1 MGVMKTCGSFAE
13 LKRPETAF
21 KVFVRFA
28 CANAAITYSLQ
39 ITNALFKIAQGAV
52 NTIVGASGL
61 TTTMPTELPEQMAT
75 LIEDVSLLESI
86 PLWAVTLLG
95 SLLIWAL
102 SIVMI
107 LTVYS
112 RFFKI
117 YIATAISPIP
127 LSAFAGEPTSSIG
140 LSFVKSY
147 AAICLE
153 GCIIVL
159 ACVIFS
165 KFASTSPATLDDTL
179 APATMVWNYIGQ
191 LLFNMLVLVS
201 TVKMSSQFVR
211 ELMGL

>member
-1 MGVMKTCGSFAE
+1 M
-13 LKRPETAF
+13 KRPETAF
-21 KVFVRFA
+21 KVFIRFA
-28 CANAAITYSLQ
+28 CANGAITYSLQ
-39 ITNALFKIAQGAV
+39 ITNTLFKICQSAV

-61 TTTMPTELPEQMAT
+61 TTTMPVELPDRMAD

-102 SIVMI
+102 SIVLV

-112 RFFKI
+112 RFFKL
-117 YIATAISPIP
+117 YIATAISPLP
-127 LSAFAGEPTSSIG
+127 LSAFAGELTSSIG

-147 AAICLE
+147 AGICLE

-165 KFASTSPATLDDTL
+165 KFASTSPAITDDTL
-179 APATMVWNYIGQ
+179 APATVVWNYIGQ